1 MLLPDEDI
9 RHGPL
14 LRDFIQRIL
23 DLGSVLYIITD
34 ISNLSFPFH
43 SEIKKFRG
51 LTDLIQLQRI
61 ELGA

>member
-23 DLGSVLYIITD
+23 DLGSVVCITD
-34 ISNLSFPFH
+34 LLVFFPFL
-43 SEIKKFRG
+43 S
-51 LTDLIQLQRI
+51 LCIQ
-61 ELGA
+61 GD